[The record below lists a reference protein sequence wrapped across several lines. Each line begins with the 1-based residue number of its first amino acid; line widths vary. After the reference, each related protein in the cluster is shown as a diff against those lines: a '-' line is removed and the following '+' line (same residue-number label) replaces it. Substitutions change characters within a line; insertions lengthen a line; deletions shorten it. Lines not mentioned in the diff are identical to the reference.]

1 MLYYMLHLQLVGRN
15 VVGENSNNGV
25 KTRDDDDMQ
34 I

>member
-1 MLYYMLHLQLVGRN
+1 MLHLQLVGRN
-15 VVGENSNNGV
+15 VVEENCNKGV